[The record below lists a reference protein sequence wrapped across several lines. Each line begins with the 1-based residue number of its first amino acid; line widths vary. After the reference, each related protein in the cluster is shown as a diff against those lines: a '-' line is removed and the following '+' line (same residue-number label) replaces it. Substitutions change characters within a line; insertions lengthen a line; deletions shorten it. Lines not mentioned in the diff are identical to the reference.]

1 MIFSPWMD
9 AAIGSL
15 AVWRVTRL
23 LHLEEGPFDLSAAL
37 RRRAGNGFWGQALG
51 CFYCL
56 SLWVALPMAWLICG
70 RLIEFVLLWPAL
82 SGAACLLEQATTRE
96 HFPGFVYEEPK
107 E

>member
-1 MIFSPWMD
+1 MIFSPWQD

-23 LHLEEGPFDLSAAL
+23 LHIEEGPFDLAL
-37 RRRAGNGFWGQALG
+37 RLRRWAGDRFWGRALG

-56 SLWVALPMAWLICG
+56 SLWVALPVAGLISW

-82 SGAACLLEQATTRE
+82 SGAACLLEHVTTRE
-96 HFPGFVYEEPK
+96 RFPGFVYEEPK